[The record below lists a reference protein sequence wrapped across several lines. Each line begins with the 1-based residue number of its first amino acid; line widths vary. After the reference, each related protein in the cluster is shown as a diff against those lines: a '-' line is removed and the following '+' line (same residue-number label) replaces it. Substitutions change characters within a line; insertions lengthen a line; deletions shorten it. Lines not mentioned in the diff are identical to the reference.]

1 MADSP
6 HFRIG
11 TRGSDLALWQ
21 AHHVRDLIAAA
32 GGTSEIIVLSTQGD
46 REQVQSFE
54 KLEGKGFFTKEIE
67 DALLAE
73 RIDIAVHS
81 HKDLETQQP
90 QGLAI
95 VAVPERASP
104 RDTLLVRDD
113 QHVSAPWL
121 PLAQGATVGTS
132 SVRRRDQLLLLRP
145 DLNIRA
151 LRGNVPTRVNRLQEG
166 LYDAIVLAEA
176 GLDRLDLPLAGI
188 VRHSLDHRSFVPAPA
203 QGALA
208 LQMRETDPKCAFLSA
223 LTNPNAQSGVNS
235 ERTVLRAL
243 EGGCQLP
250 FGAHW
255 DTQTE
260 QLRCFLQTPAGPR
273 RVLAQNADAALAQL
287 SSTATFSVLITRT
300 PRSNS
305 VLGRLANGEGTTLIE
320 TPLVHVRPLS
330 ARAVPESWSQSTQ
343 DWVWL
348 GSPGA
353 CEAAQSWLRQHTET
367 RIAVP
372 GNGTAEALAPE
383 LLPRLGFVGSGHPA
397 QAWHAFAASRSASE
411 HIAIPHGT
419 YSLKRWNTGKTEATL
434 HAWEHYELIPND
446 QVPGQSDVVCFTSPS
461 NVNTWQGD
469 RPQKIVA
476 IGPTTAAALAAKEWS
491 CTTAKSPDA
500 FGLWEAILHAKT
512 S

>member
-1 MADSP
+1 M
-6 HFRIG
+6 
-11 TRGSDLALWQ
+11 
-21 AHHVRDLIAAA
+21 
-32 GGTSEIIVLSTQGD
+32 LSTQGD

-235 ERTVLRAL
+235 ERAVLRAL
-243 EGGCQLP
+243 EGGWSTSLWGALGHPDRATPLLP
-250 FGAHW
+250 
-255 DTQTE
+255 T
-260 QLRCFLQTPAGPR
+260 
-273 RVLAQNADAALAQL
+273 DACRAPVAFWL
-287 SSTATFSVLITRT
+287 RT
-300 PRSNS
+300 PTRPWPSSHQQPHS
-305 VLGRLANGEGTTLIE
+305 V
-320 TPLVHVRPLS
+320 
-330 ARAVPESWSQSTQ
+330 
-343 DWVWL
+343 
-348 GSPGA
+348 
-353 CEAAQSWLRQHTET
+353 
-367 RIAVP
+367 
-372 GNGTAEALAPE
+372 
-383 LLPRLGFVGSGHPA
+383 F
-397 QAWHAFAASRSASE
+397 
-411 HIAIPHGT
+411 
-419 YSLKRWNTGKTEATL
+419 
-434 HAWEHYELIPND
+434 
-446 QVPGQSDVVCFTSPS
+446 
-461 NVNTWQGD
+461 
-469 RPQKIVA
+469 
-476 IGPTTAAALAAKEWS
+476 
-491 CTTAKSPDA
+491 
-500 FGLWEAILHAKT
+500 
-512 S
+512 